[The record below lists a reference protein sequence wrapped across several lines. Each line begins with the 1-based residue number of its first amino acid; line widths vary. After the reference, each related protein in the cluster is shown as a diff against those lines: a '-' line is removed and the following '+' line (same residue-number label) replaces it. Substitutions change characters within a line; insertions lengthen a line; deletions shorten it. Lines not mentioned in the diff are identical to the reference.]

1 MGQLSQFLRK
11 SDSGFAHYC
20 PGCRDL
26 HYIATSKPNS
36 CGAQWR
42 WDGNITAPTLQPSI
56 LIRME
61 DPDKEFPTEVCH
73 YFLKAG
79 VIEYL
84 NDCTHALKG
93 CKISLPALPE
103 DFRDKCIVP

>member
-1 MGQLSQFLRK
+1 
-11 SDSGFAHYC
+11 
-20 PGCRDL
+20 
-26 HYIATSKPNS
+26 
-36 CGAQWR
+36 
-42 WDGNITAPTLQPSI
+42 
-56 LIRME
+56 ME